1 MAGTYSKTVEASVT
15 GGIANCVE
23 LPMPPHGIL
32 DRLIIKQTSGV
43 DVSFDFKVYS
53 RKGACERA
61 ADLHVNAGEVTAVAD
76 NGGQAQLT
84 LTQTQYYPYGY
95 ELAVGDKLYVKGS
108 NVAAYNVVHT
118 IQSVDSATEF
128 TTDISYTSG
137 ITTNGIWQ
145 DSEPQ
150 VYARREP
157 DMFLVLDTTSGT
169 SGNPSKSFDIER
181 AYENEDNQ
189 DVTKRTAKTA
199 LWMDLTPGGT
209 GSKTF
214 EIGYTTEVEYNF

>member
-1 MAGTYSKTVEASVT
+1 MAGTYSKTVEAAVT
-15 GGIANCVE
+15 GGIANCIE

-32 DRLIIKQTSGV
+32 DRIIVKQTAGAA
-43 DVSFDFKVYS
+43 VSYDFKVYA

-61 ADLHVNAGEVTAVAD
+61 ADLYVNAGGVTAVAN
-76 NGGQAQLT
+76 NGGQVQLT
-84 LTQTQYYPYGY
+84 LSQDQYYPYGY
-95 ELAVGDKLYVKGS
+95 ELAVGDELYVKGT
-108 NVAAYNVVHT
+108 NVSGYNLVHT

-137 ITTNGIWQ
+137 ITTDGIWQ
-145 DSEPQ
+145 DSVPK
-150 VYARREP
+150 VYPRRDP
-157 DMFLVLDTTSGT
+157 VMSLVLDTVSGT
-169 SGNPSKSFDIER
+169 SGNASANFDIER

-199 LWMDLTPGGT
+199 LWLDLTPA
-209 GSKTF
+209 GSGDKTF